1 MPPMGKEPLGQ
12 FVVSIDLEMSWGV
25 VHRGHPHDDS
35 PYRDERSIV
44 AEVLELFERY
54 EISATWAIVG
64 HLFLSGC
71 APVDGV
77 KHPEIARP
85 SYPSLAG
92 DWYELDPC
100 RSVDEAPTWYGPDLV
115 EAIRASRVPQ
125 EIASHSFGHLIAG
138 EPGCSSEAFRT
149 DLEASRAAAAAA
161 GIELR
166 SFVFPRNSIGHLDV
180 LEDAGFTAYRSR
192 PRGSESPSGSD
203 PRLMELFG
211 ASRSRSWKPVR
222 PVLNGGLVEIPHT
235 YLFDPGS
242 KKANRFGTRL
252 WSLQQRR
259 RLRHAVRTRS
269 LFHLWFH
276 THNLA
281 GHRTRARVALETLL
295 DEVRSL
301 IDAGRLEN
309 PTMGEIAEGMTE
321 ATGRSA

>member
-1 MPPMGKEPLGQ
+1 MGKEPLGQ

-25 VHRGHPHDDS
+25 LHRGRPHDDS

-44 AEVLELFERY
+44 AEVLELFEQY

-64 HLFLSGC
+64 HLFLREC
-71 APVDGV
+71 RPVDGV
-77 KHPEIARP
+77 KHPDIARP
-85 SYPSLAG
+85 TYPWLPG

-100 RSVDEAPTWYGPDLV
+100 LSMSEAPTWYGPDLV
-115 EAIRASRVPQ
+115 DAIRACEVPQ

-138 EPGCSSEAFRT
+138 EPGCSPEAFRT
-149 DLEASRAAAAAA
+149 DLAASRAVAADA

-180 LEDAGFTAYRSR
+180 LENAGFTAYRNR
-192 PRGSESPSGSD
+192 PRGSEPSSSGSGR
-203 PRLMELFG
+203 RLVKLLD
-211 ASRSRSWKPVR
+211 ASRSSSWRPVR

-242 KKANRFGTRL
+242 KKARRFGTRL

-259 RLRHAVRTRS
+259 RLRYAVRTRS

-276 THNLA
+276 SHNLA
-281 GHRTRARVALETLL
+281 GHRRRARAALDALL
-295 DEVRSL
+295 SEVRSL

-309 PTMGEIAEGMTE
+309 PTMGEIADGMTE
-321 ATGRSA
+321 TTGRLA